1 MMYSFNRQVIFS
13 LLPILLFFQGCILVD
28 NVRRPDK
35 WPPIAKHDNTDH
47 WNEFIPV
54 NSLQQLSE
62 VYKTPDLILYQQKGY
77 RPYLHVQGVWIAD
90 LNFINSTLA
99 DTIQIWS
106 TLEKGPYRWDNLKK
120 ISARVS
126 NDEIKLLI
134 KYPNNSQGG
143 NPFLGW
149 SRSYI
154 KIYKSRENDLLI
166 RNGSKMIGLVFMLF
180 PIYGHFSTWYRYEPD
195 MKQKCS
201 HIF

>member
-1 MMYSFNRQVIFS
+1 MIFFRRYFAS
-13 LLPILLFFQGCILVD
+13 LLPTMLLFFQACVLVD

-35 WPPIAKHDNTDH
+35 WPPIAKHDNADH
-47 WNEFIPV
+47 WNGFIPV
-54 NSLQQLSE
+54 NSLQQLSG
-62 VYKTPDLILYQQKGY
+62 VYATPDLMMYQLKGC
-77 RPYLHVQGVWIAD
+77 RPYLHVQGVWMAELSFVD
-90 LNFINSTLA
+90 STLT
-99 DTIQIWS
+99 DTIRIWS

-134 KYPNNSQGG
+134 KYTNNSQGG

-166 RNGSKMIGLVFMLF
+166 RNGSKMMGLVFMLV
-180 PIYGHFSTWYRYEPD
+180 PMYGHFSTWYRYEPD
-195 MKQKCS
+195 KD
-201 HIF
+201 

>member
-1 MMYSFNRQVIFS
+1 MNSFNRCVVFS
-13 LLPILLFFQGCILVD
+13 LLPILLIFQGCILVD

-35 WPPIAKHDNTDH
+35 WPPIAKHDNGNH
-47 WNEFIPV
+47 WSGFIPV
-54 NSLQQLSE
+54 NSLQQLSG
-62 VYKTPDLILYQQKGY
+62 VYSTHDLMMYQLIGY
-77 RPYLHVQGVWIAD
+77 RPYLHVEGVCIAE
-90 LNFINSTLA
+90 LSFVNSTLT

-126 NDEIKLLI
+126 NDEIKLLL
-134 KYPNNSQGG
+134 KYPFNSKGG

-166 RNGSKMIGLVFMLF
+166 RNGSKMIGLVFMLV
-180 PIYGHFSTWYRYEPD
+180 PMYGHFSTWYRYEPD
-195 MKQKCS
+195 MK
-201 HIF
+201 